1 MQSIN
6 DIQDE
11 IIEEF
16 ELFDDWEGKFE
27 HIIEFGKELT
37 PLPDDAKTEEHL
49 VKGCQSRVWLTAAEK
64 DGQLQFEADSD
75 AIITKGIVGLLMRML
90 SGHPAK
96 EIAEAELYAIDKI
109 GLKDHLS
116 PNRANGL
123 ASMVKKMKLYAV
135 AHASNKA

>member
-6 DIQDE
+6 EIQDE

-16 ELFDDWEGKFE
+16 ELFDDWEAKFE
-27 HIIEFGKELT
+27 YIIDFGKELRA
-37 PLPDDAKTEEHL
+37 LPEEAKTEDHL
-49 VKGCQSRVWLTAAEK
+49 VKGCQSRVWLTANEES
-64 DGQLQFEADSD
+64 GILSFEADSD

-90 SGHPAK
+90 SGHPAH
-96 EIAEAELYAIDKI
+96 EIADAELYAIDRI
-109 GLKDHLS
+109 GLTDHLS

-135 AHASNKA
+135 AHATDEA